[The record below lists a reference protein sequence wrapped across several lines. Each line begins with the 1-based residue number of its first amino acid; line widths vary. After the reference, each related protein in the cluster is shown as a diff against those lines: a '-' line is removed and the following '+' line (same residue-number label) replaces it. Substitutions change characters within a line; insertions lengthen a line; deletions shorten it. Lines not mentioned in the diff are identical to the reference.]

1 MIDIKKA
8 EIAFNEY
15 VKPYDITNG
24 KIELKIKHT
33 YRTVE
38 VAKNIATDLNL
49 NKEQMEKARFRKMVP
64 AAPT

>member
-8 EIAFNEY
+8 ETAFSEY
-15 VKPYDITNG
+15 VKLYDVTNG

-38 VAKNIATDLNL
+38 VAKKDCR
-49 NKEQMEKARFRKMVP
+49 RFKLK
-64 AAPT
+64 